1 MSEKPPD
8 RARYGTTPVDPDDVG
23 ALVAGLA
30 VGTKAEL
37 DELEAAGLAR
47 VWQDRAERLISD
59 QIDLKDLTEPEAL
72 VDLHRDALG
81 AIWTW
86 AGRIRS
92 REMNLGTTPAWI
104 RPQLYEA
111 MRSVRFWADETDMSA
126 LEVAARAHHLL
137 VQIHPFVDV
146 NGRITRLY
154 ADLVML
160 ALTGEQVV
168 DWSGADADKP
178 SYIASLRTADTTGD
192 MGPLLAVL
200 APRDLNLP

>member
-1 MSEKPPD
+1 MSEQPPD
-8 RARYGTTPVDPDDVG
+8 PSRYGTTPVEPDDLG
-23 ALVAGLA
+23 ALVAGL
-30 VGTKAEL
+30 VVTTKAEL
-37 DELEAAGLAR
+37 DEVEAAELAR
-47 VWQDRAERLISD
+47 VWQERAERLISG

-72 VDLHRDALG
+72 VDLHGDALG

-92 REMNLGTTPAWI
+92 REMNIGTTPASI
-104 RPQLYEA
+104 RLQLYEA

-146 NGRITRLY
+146 NGRTTRLY

-168 DWSGADADKP
+168 DWSGADGDKQC
-178 SYIASLRTADTTGD
+178 YNAALRTADATGD
-192 MGPLLAVL
+192 MSPLLAVL

>member
-1 MSEKPPD
+1 MSEEPPG
-8 RARYGTTPVDPDDVG
+8 ASRYGTTPVDPDDVK
-23 ALVAGLA
+23 ALVAGL
-30 VGTKAEL
+30 VVRTKAEL
-37 DELEAAGLAR
+37 DELEAVALAR
-47 VWQDRAERLISD
+47 VWQDRAERLVSG
-59 QIDLKDLTEPEAL
+59 QIDLEDLTEPEAL

-86 AGRIRS
+86 AGRIRF
-92 REMNLGTTPAWI
+92 REMNIGTAPAWI

-111 MRSVRFWADETDMSA
+111 MSSVRFCADETDMSA
-126 LEVAARAHHLL
+126 LEVAVRAHHML

-160 ALTGEQVV
+160 ALTGDQVV
-168 DWSGADADKP
+168 DWSGADADKRA
-178 SYIASLRTADTTGD
+178 YIAALRTADATGD
-192 MGPLLAVL
+192 MSPLLAVL